1 MRKEIRDETLEVS
14 RRIYEYAELGSQEYR
29 SSRLIADH
37 LSRHGFNVEM
47 PYGGMETAFRA
58 TCYRGGPSVGVL
70 AEYDALP
77 NGHSC
82 GHNLIAA
89 WAFGTAVTLCEDFG
103 ISVTVFGTPSEEG
116 IGPYAGSKAILVE
129 KNLIRDVDFVIGM
142 HPDDRWAVGSV
153 SLADLTIEAEFSG
166 KSSHL
171 LGPDYGIN
179 ALTPAIET
187 YIALNNLRSSISDLK
202 RPIIGMIIREGGKAS
217 NVIPDRS
224 VMEIDLRSSK
234 RRYLEDLA
242 ARAKDIIGNISR
254 MHGCDFRIRD
264 VTPVYEEYI
273 SNETIDNTL
282 EEELR
287 SHGIDPVNV
296 HRTNEAAMGSTDEAN
311 ISHIIPTGHIDVK
324 IVQPS
329 IPAHT
334 DEFRMAA
341 DPDKAAD
348 PLMTAIE
355 ATASAAAKITRDRN
369 LMKKMKNEFKEAIR

>member
-1 MRKEIRDETLEVS
+1 MRREIREETLEVS

-29 SSRLIADH
+29 SSKLMAEH
-37 LSRHGFNVEM
+37 LSRHGFTVEM
-47 PYGGMETAFRA
+47 PYGGMDTAFKA
-58 TCYRGGPSVGVL
+58 TCYRGGPTVGLL

-89 WAFGTAVTLCEDFG
+89 WALGTAVTLCEDFG
-103 ISVTVFGTPSEEG
+103 ISITVFGTPSEEG

-129 KNLIRDVDFVIGM
+129 KNLIRDVDFVMGM

-153 SLADLTIEAEFSG
+153 SLADLTIEAEFRG
-166 KSSHL
+166 RSSHL

-179 ALTPAIET
+179 ALAPAIET

-202 RPIIGMIIREGGKAS
+202 RPVIGMIIKEGGKAS

-234 RRYLEDLA
+234 RTYLEDLYGKT
-242 ARAKDIIGNISR
+242 REIIASISR
-254 MHGCDFRIRD
+254 MHSCEFTIRD
-264 VTPVYEEYI
+264 VTPLYDEYI
-273 SNETIDNTL
+273 SNETIDDML

-287 SHGIDPVNV
+287 SLGVDPVNI
-296 HRTNEAAMGSTDEAN
+296 HRVNEPAMGSTDEAN
-311 ISHIIPTGHIDVK
+311 VSHVVPTGHIDVK

-341 DPDKAAD
+341 DPDRAAEV
-348 PLMTAIE
+348 LTIGIE
-355 ATASAAAKITRDRN
+355 AAAGAAAKIVRDRS
-369 LMKKMKNEFKEAIR
+369 LMKRMKNEFKEAIR